1 MSIVVLQLPKVKR
14 HTEVRP
20 KKCKYCKGEIMQ
32 RWGKVKKAVRDTKV
46 RNVQVYRY
54 KCCLCRRTFRHYP
67 EGVDQADQ
75 TQRMR
80 KLVVLCWK
88 LGLSYR
94 GVAMVLAAFGVDL
107 SRMSAW
113 RDVQGE
119 AHWQMKN
126 RQWKKVRILGL
137 DGAYVLGWGKKRS
150 VLVAVDLGEG
160 QPVTLGYIDEHDP
173 WAVKRWLAPLVQ
185 RLGVSVIVTDDLWVY
200 RQVAEDLDLT
210 HQVCQFHVRRWV
222 GRELYRLKEE
232 IPDQWLWVIE
242 KVQDIIDDL
251 PDNGAKLLF
260 ELWKQL
266 PGRTTQP
273 EEERTPL
280 EQLRDMILRLS
291 ERWERYIQ
299 FVHDPGIPWTNN
311 GTEQVI
317 GRMKMRARSV
327 RGYKNWQGMQSGL
340 MVSGGNIA

>member
-14 HTEVRP
+14 QTGARP
-20 KKCKYCKGEIMQ
+20 RQCKYCKGEILQ
-32 RWGKVKKAVRDTKV
+32 RWGKVKKPVRDTRM
-46 RNVQVYRY
+46 RNVYVYRY
-54 KCCLCRRTFRHYP
+54 MCCICKRTFRHYP

-80 KLVVLCWK
+80 KLVVICWK

-94 GVAMVLAAFGVDL
+94 SIAMILFAFGVDL

-113 RDVQGE
+113 RDVQEE
-119 AHWQMKN
+119 A
-126 RQWKKVRILGL
+126 RQQRKSKHWKKVRILGL
-137 DGAYVLGWGKKRS
+137 DGAYVLGWGEKRP

-160 QPVTLGYIDEHDP
+160 EPVTIGYVDEHDP
-173 WAVKRWLAPLVQ
+173 QAVKRWLESVVK

-200 RQVAEDLDLT
+200 RQVADNLNLT
-210 HQVCQFHVRRWV
+210 HQICQFHVRRWV
-222 GRELYRLKEE
+222 GRELRRLKEE
-232 IPDQWLWVIE
+232 IPEVWLWAIE
-242 KVQDIIDDL
+242 KIKTIIDDL
-251 PDNGAKLLF
+251 PDDGDKQLF

-280 EQLRDMILRLS
+280 EQMRDMIIRLS

-299 FVHDPGIPWTNN
+299 FVDDPGIPWTNN

-317 GRMKMRARSV
+317 GRMKMRARTV
-327 RGYKNWQGMQSGL
+327 RGYKNWKGMQSGL
-340 MVSGGNIA
+340 LISGCYIA

>member
-14 HTEVRP
+14 QTGARP
-20 KKCKYCKGEIMQ
+20 RQCKYCKGEILQ
-32 RWGKVKKAVRDTKV
+32 RWGKVKKPVRDTRM
-46 RNVQVYRY
+46 RNVYVYRY
-54 KCCLCRRTFRHYP
+54 MCCLCKRTFRHYP

-75 TQRMR
+75 TQRLR
-80 KLVVLCWK
+80 KLVVICWK

-94 GVAMVLAAFGVDL
+94 SIAMILFAFGVDL

-113 RDVQGE
+113 RDVQEE
-119 AHWQMKN
+119 A
-126 RQWKKVRILGL
+126 RQQRKSKHWKKVRILGL
-137 DGAYVLGWGKKRS
+137 DGAYVLGWGEKRP

-160 QPVTLGYIDEHDP
+160 EPVTIGYVDEHDP
-173 WAVKRWLAPLVQ
+173 QAVKRWLESVVK

-200 RQVAEDLDLT
+200 RQVADNLNLT
-210 HQVCQFHVRRWV
+210 HQICQFHVRRWV
-222 GRELYRLKEE
+222 GQELRRLKEE
-232 IPDQWLWVIE
+232 IPEVWLWAIE
-242 KVQDIIDDL
+242 KIKTIIDDL
-251 PDNGAKLLF
+251 PDNGDKQLF

-280 EQLRDMILRLS
+280 EQMRDMIIRLS

-299 FVHDPGIPWTNN
+299 FVDDPGIPWTNN

-317 GRMKMRARSV
+317 GRMKMRARTV
-327 RGYKNWQGMQSGL
+327 RGYKNWKGMQSGL
-340 MVSGGNIA
+340 LISGCYIA

>member
-1 MSIVVLQLPKVKR
+1 
-14 HTEVRP
+14 
-20 KKCKYCKGEIMQ
+20 
-32 RWGKVKKAVRDTKV
+32 
-46 RNVQVYRY
+46 
-54 KCCLCRRTFRHYP
+54 
-67 EGVDQADQ
+67 
-75 TQRMR
+75 MR

-94 GVAMVLAAFGVDL
+94 GIAMVLSAFGVNL
-107 SRMSAW
+107 GRMSAW

-200 RQVAEDLDLT
+200 RQVADDLDLT

-251 PDNGAKLLF
+251 PDNGAKQLF

-280 EQLRDMILRLS
+280 EQLRDMIIRLS

-340 MVSGGNIA
+340 MVSGGIIA